1 MPLDI
6 RFGRLCVVLCAAF
19 AAAGCST
26 DTKPSAS
33 PDGGTVTEGDSSVVT
48 TGDSGP
54 VVACNPDESAPVP
67 ADRCAPVDG
76 GEGTTPGCNE
86 WVKVELPGKVCGDG
100 SPYKF
105 FVNYSNKS
113 NNLVIDFEPG
123 GACWDYDSCSGK
135 TGIRGAANP
144 HGILDDHMSTYKYL
158 NLLQRTDQNPAAD
171 YNMVFVPYCTGD
183 IHSGNKVATYTN
195 AGDGGSDSLVF
206 HHAGHENT
214 LAVIDW
220 VKTHFTH
227 VPKMLV
233 TGCSAGGAGAIINY
247 YFIRSGLGA
256 AVQCGY
262 LLDDSGPIFHSD
274 GPSKQLHAKTRS
286 AWNVDSVLD
295 TLDGK
300 IPVKI
305 SDLKNDFGL
314 LNVAVSKE
322 FPRDRLSITLY
333 REDLNYS
340 LYSYQRFF
348 PGSTEAD
355 IHAFW
360 WTDVQGLIKTYDGLP
375 NMAYYIPYFRED
387 NCSHCVSIP
396 PLDHLQYVTSNP
408 WFGSEIPADKLS
420 LKDFTT
426 TLLDDQKPL
435 KSYLEDVQSTETFT
449 SDQSAMCMAGG

>member
-1 MPLDI
+1 MPVLDSLVRP
-6 RFGRLCVVLCAAF
+6 RFVLFVAAV

-26 DTKPSAS
+26 DAKPAAS
-33 PDGGTVTEGDSSVVT
+33 DAGVPGSTTDGKAPSS
-48 TGDSGP
+48 DSGET
-54 VVACNPDESAPVP
+54 ASCAPDESAPVP
-67 ADRCAPVDG
+67 AGRCAPVDG
-76 GEGTTPGCNE
+76 GAGTTPGCNE
-86 WVKVELPGKVCGDG
+86 WVKVDVPGKVCGDG

-113 NNLVIDFEPG
+113 NNLVISFEPG

-144 HGILDDHMSTYKYL
+144 HGIPDNHMDTYKYL

-183 IHSGNKVATYTN
+183 IHSGNNVITYTN
-195 AGDGGSDSLVF
+195 AGDGGTDSITF

-214 LAVIDW
+214 LAVVDW
-220 VKTHFTH
+220 VKQHFTH
-227 VPKMLV
+227 VPKLLV

-247 YFIRSGLGA
+247 HFIRKGLGDA
-256 AVQCGY
+256 AQCGY

-274 GPSKQLHAKTRS
+274 GPSKQLHEKVRS

-300 IPVKI
+300 IPVAI
-305 SDLKNDFGL
+305 ADLKNDFGL
-314 LNVAVSKE
+314 LNVALSKE
-322 FPRDRLSITLY
+322 FPKDRLSLTLY

-348 PGSTEAD
+348 PGSTESD
-355 IHAFW
+355 IHGYW
-360 WTDVQGLIKTYDGLP
+360 WTDVQSLMKTYDGLP
-375 NMAYYIPYFRED
+375 NMAYYIPYFRSD

-396 PLDHLQYVTSNP
+396 PLDHLEYVTSNP
-408 WFGSEIPADKLS
+408 WFGSEIQADKLS

-426 TLLDDQKPL
+426 TLLDDKKPL
-435 KSYLEDVQSTETFT
+435 KSYLEDVQPTEKFT
-449 SDQSAMCMAGG
+449 SDESNMCMAGG